1 MSRKK
6 IEKGMAE
13 LIPIGD
19 YDDQLDCIL
28 CQDDSLLDLYQI
40 NTRDLT
46 SSNIEAIEA
55 DCFTWGKFYRLY
67 AEDIKF
73 VFLKFPCNTQ
83 SQQGYWLR
91 RMEKNRNPLYA
102 DMLSQKYEDLV
113 YREKHTSSMEFYLMI
128 FAKDKE
134 KLLDQRHQINALLQ
148 VGRHGLLSRLQ
159 KKKKLQIL
167 FKLGNKSSLIL

>member
-6 IEKGMAE
+6 IEKSMAE

-19 YDDQLDCIL
+19 YDEQLDCIL
-28 CQDDSLLDLYQI
+28 CQDGSLLDLYQI

-91 RMEKNRNPLYA
+91 RMEKNRNRCPRPAPL
-102 DMLSQKYEDLV
+102 SE
-113 YREKHTSSMEFYLMI
+113 SICSF
-128 FAKDKE
+128 
-134 KLLDQRHQINALLQ
+134 
-148 VGRHGLLSRLQ
+148 
-159 KKKKLQIL
+159 
-167 FKLGNKSSLIL
+167 